1 MAEFDLPLM
10 RCGCGRI
17 VCFETLIAVAGL
29 TRLAAAL
36 AAIQTFVPGLMQLR
50 SSDLAIQRV
59 GDIWCKITAELL
71 HSLILTVDLNV
82 IILGGGLSK
91 IDGMAANLQT
101 ALYDTLLSPLKD
113 TEILCAQGSDASGAR
128 GAAFMA
134 WQNV

>member
-1 MAEFDLPLM
+1 MPLV
-10 RCGCGRI
+10 RCGCGWI
-17 VCFETLIAVAGL
+17 VCFETLIAGLGL

-36 AAIQTFVPGLMQLR
+36 AFIQASVPEFMQLC
-50 SSDLAIQRV
+50 SSDLAMQRV
-59 GDIWCKITAELL
+59 WDICCKITAELS

-82 IILGGGLSK
+82 IILGGGLFK

-101 ALYDTLLSPLKD
+101 ALYDTLLPPLKD